1 MKKFYLLIILIAIS
15 TIGYGQRYF
24 NNNAGNN
31 LWMDAGNWSQGNI
44 GNGVGHKVVIKAGN
58 PIIDGENITV
68 AQIKIGTAGTLEDT
82 TVISAINGGT
92 LKITGEGVTAA
103 ILNQST
109 SAAGGKDIKFDL
121 PTTIHAF
128 QAFKTVQ
135 ILTANNSA
143 SGEAKVI
150 FGSNGSLTLAN
161 NTDLKVVNVT
171 GSKRVI
177 FDNELTGSNKL
188 IIGATGQII
197 FGSSFNGTNHTGI
210 VEVLGNG
217 AKLTADVADDGT
229 FITSGN
235 KIVTELHLLVLR

>member
-44 GNGVGHKVVIKAGN
+44 GNGVGHKVIIKAGN

-135 ILTANNSA
+135 ILTANGSA
-143 SGEAKVI
+143 SVSIMGQRSGKQENI
-150 FGSNGSLTLAN
+150 
-161 NTDLKVVNVT
+161 
-171 GSKRVI
+171 
-177 FDNELTGSNKL
+177 
-188 IIGATGQII
+188 QII
-197 FGSSFNGTNHTGI
+197 NMRKFLVTILLNHQ
-210 VEVLGNG
+210 
-217 AKLTADVADDGT
+217 
-229 FITSGN
+229 
-235 KIVTELHLLVLR
+235 

>member
-1 MKKFYLLIILIAIS
+1 MEKISRLHKLRLVLLALL
-15 TIGYGQRYF
+15 Q
-24 NNNAGNN
+24 
-31 LWMDAGNWSQGNI
+31 
-44 GNGVGHKVVIKAGN
+44 
-58 PIIDGENITV
+58 
-68 AQIKIGTAGTLEDT
+68 DT

-135 ILTANNSA
+135 ILTANGSA

-161 NTDLKVVNVT
+161 NTDLK
-171 GSKRVI
+171 SC
-177 FDNELTGSNKL
+177 
-188 IIGATGQII
+188 
-197 FGSSFNGTNHTGI
+197 
-210 VEVLGNG
+210 
-217 AKLTADVADDGT
+217 
-229 FITSGN
+229 
-235 KIVTELHLLVLR
+235 